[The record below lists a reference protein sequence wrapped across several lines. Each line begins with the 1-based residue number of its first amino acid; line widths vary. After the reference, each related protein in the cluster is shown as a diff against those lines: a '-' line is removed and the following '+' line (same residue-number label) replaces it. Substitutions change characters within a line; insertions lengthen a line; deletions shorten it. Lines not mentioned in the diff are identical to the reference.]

1 MLFPAALRL
10 SCHSLFMASP
20 PSCTASEEPV
30 VAVPTACF
38 VDGACHKSARMAMPS
53 GNEMVNDVD
62 KNINFGHTASMND
75 FYIA

>member
-10 SCHSLFMASP
+10 SCHSFFMASP

-38 VDGACHKSARMAMPS
+38 VDGACHMSARMAMPS
-53 GNEMVNDVD
+53 EIEVVNDVD
-62 KNINFGHTASMND
+62 R
-75 FYIA
+75 